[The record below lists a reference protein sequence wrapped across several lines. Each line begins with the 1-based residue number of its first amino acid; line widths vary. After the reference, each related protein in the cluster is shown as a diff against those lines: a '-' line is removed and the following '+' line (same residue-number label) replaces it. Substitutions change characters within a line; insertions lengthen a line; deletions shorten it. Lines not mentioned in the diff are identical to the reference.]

1 MVFMGDMDGGIV
13 RKLVR
18 AKKFRLFLWAFLLQG
33 WLDSI
38 ITPSPPSLL
47 QSNIQVSHTFHPD
60 VSVNSALVSH
70 MTTQWGQFLDHDI
83 SRTPTEETEG
93 CYLMPESENCFPIVI
108 PRNDLFYLTL
118 STPQTCQKFSRSIAF
133 CEDLSPVREQMNE
146 WGGDWLVP
154 PSTASKPCSSKNW
167 WMATGFSSLTRTKQ
181 AALYQHNLRKSG
193 KCEYQF
199 FPTKK
204 PPWKANLSNAA
215 GDWVTFCARTQELQ
229 WWEETSFWMLPHQVK
244 HSNPAL
250 KREPSALICL
260 SKKALFAYYVLNT

>member
-1 MVFMGDMDGGIV
+1 MYGGIV

-146 WGGDWLVP
+146 WGGDWLVQ

-167 WMATGFSSLTRTKQ
+167 WMATGFSFTHKNQTGSFIPTQL
-181 AALYQHNLRKSG
+181 AEIRKMWISILPNKKTIMKG
-193 KCEYQF
+193 KPLKCCRRLSDILCENTGIAMVRGNVFLDASTSSQ
-199 FPTKK
+199 TLK
-204 PPWKANLSNAA
+204 PCSE
-215 GDWVTFCARTQELQ
+215 ARAI
-229 WWEETSFWMLPHQVK
+229 S
-244 HSNPAL
+244 
-250 KREPSALICL
+250 ID
-260 SKKALFAYYVLNT
+260 LFV